1 MTTIVIGPESVR
13 PAYPSPIVFAPLGNL
28 LQLSASSVSATGGR
42 PSLDLEELLG
52 AGMASL
58 PPQQAKFDL
67 GEFFP
72 GGKDKTKIKG
82 TVTKAEEKRSKAVGK
97 EILSQSA
104 SPFKVA
110 AEPTVKVAAEPTV
123 KAVLMPA
130 VKAVPKPA
138 VAVPKPAVKA
148 VSKSAVKAVPKPA
161 VAVPKPAVKA
171 VSKSAVKAVPKPA
184 VKAVSKPAVA
194 VPKPAVKVVSKSVAA
209 FETKKAVKLSAILPK
224 TKANDAARAAA
235 KKAKRATAAKKG

>member
-161 VAVPKPAVKA
+161 VAVPK
-171 VSKSAVKAVPKPA
+171 S
-184 VKAVSKPAVA
+184 
-194 VPKPAVKVVSKSVAA
+194 AVKVVSKSVAA
-209 FETKKAVKLSAILPK
+209 SETKKAVKLSVRLPK
-224 TKANDAARAAA
+224 SWANDAAQAVA
-235 KKAKRATAAKKG
+235 KKAKRATAAKKAKEAAK

>member
-13 PAYPSPIVFAPLGNL
+13 PAYLSPIVFAPLGNL

-97 EILSQSA
+97 EILSQSD
-104 SPFKVA
+104 SPS
-110 AEPTVKVAAEPTV
+110 KVAAEPTV
-123 KAVLMPA
+123 KAVPMPA
-130 VKAVPKPA
+130 VKAVPKSAVKSVPRLA
-138 VAVPKPAVKA
+138 VAVPKPVVAVPKPAVKV

-161 VAVPKPAVKA
+161 AAVPKPAVKA
-171 VSKSAVKAVPKPA
+171 I
-184 VKAVSKPAVA
+184 
-194 VPKPAVKVVSKSVAA
+194 SKSVAA
-209 FETKKAVKLSAILPK
+209 FETKKAVKLSAILHK
-224 TKANDAARAAA
+224 SKANDAARAAA
-235 KKAKRATAAKKG
+235 KKAKRATAAKKAEKATKQAKKAKS

>member
-1 MTTIVIGPESVR
+1 
-13 PAYPSPIVFAPLGNL
+13 
-28 LQLSASSVSATGGR
+28 
-42 PSLDLEELLG
+42 
-52 AGMASL
+52 MASL

-110 AEPTVKVAAEPTV
+110 AEPTVK
-123 KAVLMPA
+123 AVLMP
-130 VKAVPKPA
+130 
-138 VAVPKPAVKA
+138 
-148 VSKSAVKAVPKPA
+148 AVKAVPKPA

>member
-161 VAVPKPAVKA
+161 V
-171 VSKSAVKAVPKPA
+171 
-184 VKAVSKPAVA
+184 KAVSKPAVA

>member
-13 PAYPSPIVFAPLGNL
+13 PAYLSPIVFAPLGNL

-138 VAVPKPAVKA
+138 VAVPKPAVK
-148 VSKSAVKAVPKPA
+148 
-161 VAVPKPAVKA
+161 
-171 VSKSAVKAVPKPA
+171 
-184 VKAVSKPAVA
+184 
-194 VPKPAVKVVSKSVAA
+194 VVSKSVAA
-209 FETKKAVKLSAILPK
+209 FETKKAVKLSAILHK
-224 TKANDAARAAA
+224 SKANDAARAAA
-235 KKAKRATAAKKG
+235 KKAKRATAAKKAEKATKQAKKAKS

>member
-110 AEPTVKVAAEPTV
+110 AEPTVK
-123 KAVLMPA
+123 AVLMPA

-161 VAVPKPAVKA
+161 VAVPK
-171 VSKSAVKAVPKPA
+171 S
-184 VKAVSKPAVA
+184 
-194 VPKPAVKVVSKSVAA
+194 AVKVVSKSVAA
-209 FETKKAVKLSAILPK
+209 SETKKAVKLSVRLPK
-224 TKANDAARAAA
+224 SWANDAAQAVA
-235 KKAKRATAAKKG
+235 KKAKRATAAKKAKEAAK

>member
-184 VKAVSKPAVA
+184 VA
-194 VPKPAVKVVSKSVAA
+194 VPKSAVKVVSKSVAA
-209 FETKKAVKLSAILPK
+209 SETKKAVKLSVRLPK
-224 TKANDAARAAA
+224 SWANDAAQAVA
-235 KKAKRATAAKKG
+235 KKAKRATAAKKAKEAAK